1 MPELRDGSSAATTL
15 AVRNEQGKAK
25 SSSGERREPIA
36 MMGDGQV
43 TVIVTTGTGDS
54 PGEHLLQIVDE
65 GLK

>member
-1 MPELRDGSSAATTL
+1 
-15 AVRNEQGKAK
+15 
-25 SSSGERREPIA
+25 

-54 PGEHLLQIVDE
+54 PGERLLQIVDE